1 MIANH
6 VSSPRFGSRASAL
19 VVGLS
24 LVASGCAVANT
35 SFRPVTDA
43 RLQGIGNL
51 GARTNFEL
59 QTAVASNAGSTGSDT
74 DDRGPKR
81 KKSITPALFWSG
93 IIIGAIGTGAT
104 IGVAAAGFATERK
117 ISNSF
122 DDGISMADHQQLVDR
137 GKTLNTISIVTTAV
151 ALAGWVMAIGTYGY
165 DYTHCGP
172 LAPKKRQ
179 CASAGLTAKQPP
191 KSMKLQV
198 RLPPR

>member
-1 MIANH
+1 LA
-6 VSSPRFGSRASAL
+6 
-19 VVGLS
+19 
-24 LVASGCAVANT
+24 ASGCAVAGT
-35 SFRPVTDA
+35 SPRLVTDT
-43 RLQGIGNL
+43 RLQSIGNL

-59 QTAVASNAGSTGSDT
+59 QTAVASNTGAPG

-104 IGVAAAGFATERK
+104 IGVAAAGFATERR

-122 DDGISMADHQQLVDR
+122 DDGISKADHQQLVDR
-137 GKTLNTISIVTTAV
+137 GKALNTVSIVTTAV

-179 CASAGLTAKQPP
+179 CASAGLTAKQPA